1 MCLSSN
7 KSHVFHITKTSRQMP
22 FFHTDMLYQIN
33 PGRSINMQMMFLPV
47 YATQNA
53 IQKIKSLVFTRLFM
67 RVTGLE
73 PARRGH

>member
-7 KSHVFHITKTSRQMP
+7 KSHVFHITKTSRQML

-47 YATQNA
+47 YATRNA
-53 IQKIKSLVFTRLFM
+53 TQKIKRGCKKSPLIEKSL
-67 RVTGLE
+67 
-73 PARRGH
+73 